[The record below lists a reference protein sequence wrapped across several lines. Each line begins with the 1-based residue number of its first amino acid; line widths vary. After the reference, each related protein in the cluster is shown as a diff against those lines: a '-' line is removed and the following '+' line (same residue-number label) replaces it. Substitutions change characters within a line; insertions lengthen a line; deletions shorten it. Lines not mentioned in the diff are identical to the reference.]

1 MIRWQC
7 RGGPMYAYQISS
19 GTGASQFDTS
29 DGRSNGIDTNCIL
42 TLVGGTAL
50 TLTAPFMA
58 PFTAAQPILVGH
70 AAQDNAVTG
79 ANLDTWFTFK
89 EGATTHL
96 TIAVNSS
103 NAVVVRRGDG
113 TVLGASAANACI
125 LNTTDWQYMTARVV
139 ISDTV
144 GSVLVQVYGTV
155 VLNLSGIDTRN
166 GGTGAVDTV
175 QHSFNRLGQ
184 DFFIA
189 DDTGTIFNALPSNFQ
204 VLDLPLNADTAQAD
218 LALQPSSGT
227 GYSKLTN
234 QDDDSSYLYSA
245 TVGAKSEFGC
255 TDTPASPTTG
265 FVAVSWGQRAR
276 RDDATAR
283 GSQAYI
289 KSGASVLNGTT
300 LVTTQS
306 YQNQMDTTETDPAT
320 GAAWTKAG
328 IDALLF
334 GVKVSS

>member
-1 MIRWQC
+1 MAMRWQC
-7 RGGPMYAYQISS
+7 RGGPMYAYQFSS
-19 GTGASQFDTS
+19 IGPATQANSS
-29 DGRSNGIDTNCIL
+29 GRSNGIDTWCAQYL
-42 TLVGGTAL
+42 SGAGTLNVS
-50 TLTAPFMA
+50 APFIT
-58 PFTAAQPILVGH
+58 PFAAGSAILVGH
-70 AAQDNAVTG
+70 AMQDSAVTG
-79 ANLDTWFTFK
+79 TNTDTLFTLK
-89 EGATTHL
+89 EGATLHL

-103 NAVVVRRGDG
+103 NAIVVTRGDG
-113 TVLGASAANACI
+113 TVLGTSAANACV
-125 LNTTDWQYMTARVV
+125 LDASDWQYVTAKVV

-144 GSVLVQVYGTV
+144 GSILVQVYGTV

-166 GGTGAVDTV
+166 GGTGVVDTIG
-175 QHSFNRLGQ
+175 HGFNRLMQ
-184 DFFIA
+184 DLFIA
-189 DDTGTIFNALPSNFQ
+189 DDTGAIFNALPSNFQ

-218 LALQPSSGT
+218 FALQPTGT
-227 GYSKLTN
+227 PAYAKLTN

-265 FVAVSWGQRAR
+265 FVAVAWGQRAR
-276 RDDATAR
+276 RDDTASR

-289 KSGASVLNGTT
+289 KSGSTVLNGTA

-306 YQNQMDTTETDPAT
+306 YNNQMDTTETDPAT

-328 IDALLF
+328 IDALLW